1 MNLMSESNL
10 VFPDFNHSIVNLA
23 ASMAQFLGSPVY
35 HPILPCLTEKL
46 KPTYQHVVYMVVDAM
61 GASILEKNLPADS
74 FLRTH
79 QIDTVTSVFPSTTAA
94 ATTSLLSGLT
104 PAEHGW
110 FAWSVDFD
118 GEVIELFRN
127 RNYYTKEFLADKNF
141 VSRHLPYAR
150 IYEQTNGD
158 REIYTCFPN
167 IAIEIRSPHDI
178 RFNSLG
184 HMFRRLHKICAM
196 PEKNFVYTYYPNLD
210 STMHTYGTTAWHSR
224 HLLKKIE
231 RGLKHFAKKHP
242 DTLFVVTAD
251 HGQNDVKG
259 FSYICDDA
267 AIQDCLLHPVSLD
280 PRGVCF
286 KIKPGK
292 DADFKA
298 AFKKYEKD
306 FTLFASKDL
315 IQKGVFGDFKM
326 HPEYSKY
333 LGDYIAVGGET
344 NHFIV
349 FQQGDQYRGKNIK
362 RLYHGEHTGMTADE
376 MYVPLIVV
384 GN

>member
-1 MNLMSESNL
+1 MSNQKL
-10 VFPDFNHSIVNLA
+10 VFPDFKHSIVNLA
-23 ASMAQFLGSPVY
+23 ATMSQFLGNEPKHPV
-35 HPILPCLTEKL
+35 LPKLAERL

-61 GASILEKNLPADS
+61 GASILEKNLPANS

-118 GEVIELFRN
+118 GQIIELFRN
-127 RNYYTKEFLADKNF
+127 RNFYTNEFLADPDF
-141 VSRHLPYAR
+141 VSRRLPYTR
-150 IYEQTNGD
+150 IYEQINSD

-167 IAIEIRSPHDI
+167 IASEIRSPHDI
-178 RFNSLG
+178 RFNSLRR
-184 HMFRRLHKICAM
+184 MFRCLHQICAK
-196 PEKNFVYTYYPNLD
+196 PEKNFVYAYYPDLD
-210 STMHTYGTTAWHSR
+210 STMHTYGTTAWRSR

-231 RGLKHFAKKHP
+231 RGLVCLAKKHP
-242 DTLFVVTAD
+242 DTLFVITAD

-259 FSYICDDA
+259 FAYICDDA
-267 AIQDCLLHPVSLD
+267 AIQDCLLHPISLD
-280 PRGVCF
+280 PRGACF

-306 FTLFASKDL
+306 FTLFPSDEL
-315 IQKGVFGDFKM
+315 VQKGVFGDFKM
-326 HPEYSKY
+326 HPEYRKY

-344 NHFIV
+344 NQFIV
-349 FQQGDQYRGKNIK
+349 FKQGDQYRGKHK
-362 RLYHGEHTGMTADE
+362 KHLYHGEHTGMTAEE
-376 MYVPLIVV
+376 MYVPVIVI
-384 GN
+384 GK